1 MDFRQLKL
9 PTGVKLPTD
18 PFQIFS
24 SLPHIDG
31 APNDLW
37 RGQGD
42 ALKEWNDNRT
52 TNDILVS
59 LNTGAG
65 KTVVGLLIAKSL
77 VNEGV
82 ENVLYVCPTND
93 LVEQTKKE
101 AESIGIA
108 VTTRSY
114 GDFDND
120 LFQIGKS
127 FCITNY
133 HAVFNGFSTLRRKH
147 FPEAVI
153 FDDAHVAESVMRDC
167 FRVEFD
173 HKTDTFKRFASLF
186 TDSFKR
192 VNRYRAFVDAYTR
205 KSFASQPV
213 MVPADMAFDLRNQ
226 IATILDQSGIE
237 NDDNFK
243 YAYEHIKDHVHK
255 CCYIF
260 RNGILEITP
269 AFLPS
274 LYLDI
279 FDREVRRIYLSA
291 TLQNKAD
298 IVRAFGRTPSLTIEP
313 KNDAGNGERLVLN
326 EKFLGFKK
334 LLGETFACELA
345 AKSKV
350 LIAVPSYPQ
359 AEQKWKAVGSPPPVK
374 DFSNELEKFRSK
386 GKGAFVLVSR
396 VDGIDLPNDTC
407 RIMIIDGIPHGSS
420 VIEKYQS
427 ESLGMSNFFSSR
439 IANRIVQ
446 LFGRINRGR
455 SDYGAYIISGVDL
468 SNWVGKQ
475 KNLARLPELLQKQIM
490 LGQDV
495 QNDLE
500 IRSSEKFL
508 EIVENVVL
516 KKPRDP
522 QWLAYYSQYLD
533 TKEIDANVT
542 EKAATAEQRNLA
554 SAKAEA
560 EFAKCFWMDDYAKAR
575 SALEAVVEEVSRS
588 DPRLAGWLN
597 VWIAT
602 CYHAEGA
609 DDECRRHFAR
619 ARGQIG
625 LGMIVNTG
633 PAIGEEERQIDAHHS
648 LLQSSATRL
657 LFLKAD
663 SFISEI
669 RRMSLGLQALS
680 GGSSNQAEEAVQNL
694 GELLGFV
701 SSRPDKEDGTGPD
714 VLWIDETSRSVLALE
729 LKTNKSAGSALSKD
743 EISQGHDHLSW
754 IQSSTDELDIL
765 GLVLISDASRVSDQA
780 NPSTEMYR
788 APLSAFKKICDE
800 ILAILEDGQKLA
812 PADKRHLIERLNE
825 NWNLRAIA
833 KRLFNEPLKN

>member
-1 MDFRQLKL
+1 MDFGQLKL

-24 SLPHIDG
+24 SLPRIDG

-42 ALKEWNDNRT
+42 ALKEWNENRKLK
-52 TNDILVS
+52 DILVS

-101 AESIGIA
+101 AEAIGIS
-108 VTTRSY
+108 VTTRSH

-120 LFQIGKS
+120 LFQTGRS

-133 HAVFNGFSTLRRKH
+133 HAVFNGFSSLRRKY

-153 FDDAHVAESVMRDC
+153 FDDAHVAEAAMRDC
-167 FRVEFD
+167 FRIEFD

-186 TDSFKR
+186 AECFKQVSR
-192 VNRYRAFVDAYTR
+192 HKAFVDAATR
-205 KSFASQPV
+205 KTSPSQPV
-213 MVPADMAFDLRNQ
+213 MVPADMAFDRRGQ
-226 IATILDQSGIE
+226 ITTIFDQSGIDK
-237 NDDNFK
+237 DDNFK
-243 YAYEHIKDHVHK
+243 YAYEHLKDHVSK
-255 CCYIF
+255 CCYVF

-279 FDREVRRIYLSA
+279 FDRDVRRIYLSA

-298 IVRAFGRTPSLTIEP
+298 IVRAFGRAPALTIEP
-313 KNDAGNGERLVLN
+313 KNDAGNGERLIIN

-334 LLGETFACELA
+334 SLGENFACELG

-350 LIAVPSYPQ
+350 LIAVPSYSQ
-359 AEQKWKAVGSPPPVK
+359 AGEKWSKAGSPPK
-374 DFSNELEKFRSK
+374 LEEFSQQLENFRSK
-386 GKGAFVLVSR
+386 PTGTFILVSR

-407 RIMIIDGIPHGSS
+407 RIMIIDGIPHGASL
-420 VIEKYQS
+420 IEKYQS
-427 ESLGMSNFFSSR
+427 ESLGMSSFFSSR
-439 IANRIVQ
+439 VANRIVQ

-455 SDYGAYIISGVDL
+455 SDYGAYIITGLDL
-468 SNWVGKQ
+468 SNWIGKQ

-490 LGQDV
+490 LGQSV
-495 QNDLE
+495 QDGLD
-500 IRSSEKFL
+500 IRSYEKFV

-522 QWLAYYSQYLD
+522 QWLTYYGQYLN
-533 TKEIDANVT
+533 TKEVEENIT
-542 EKAATAEQRNLA
+542 IKAAAAEDRNLA

-560 EFAKCFWMDDYAKAR
+560 EFAKWFWMDAYAKAR
-575 SALEAVVEEVSRS
+575 SALEAVVEDVSRS

-602 CYHAEGA
+602 CYHAEGD

-633 PAIGEEERQIDAHHS
+633 PIVGEEDQQIDSQYS
-648 LLQSSATRL
+648 LLQSNATRL

-663 SFISEI
+663 AFASELRKI
-669 RRMSLGLQALS
+669 KTGLEALA
-680 GGSSNQAEEAVQNL
+680 GGTSNQAEDAVQKL

-701 SSRPDKEDGTGPD
+701 SSRPDKEEGTGPD
-714 VLWIDETSRSVLALE
+714 VFWIDEISQSALALE
-729 LKTNKSAGSALSKD
+729 LKTDKKADSALSKD

-754 IQSSTDELDIL
+754 ADSNVNDVNNL
-765 GLVLISDASRVSDQA
+765 GLILISDASKVSDQA
-780 NPSTEMYR
+780 NPSPEMYR
-788 APLSAFKKICDE
+788 ARLSEFKNISDE
-800 ILAILEDGQKLA
+800 VLAILEDGQKLS
-812 PADKRHLIERLNE
+812 PSEKRHVIGKLGE
-825 NWNLRAIA
+825 NWNLQAIA
-833 KRLFNEPLKN
+833 KRLFVQPLKS